1 MRNPLLI
8 LIAFLVSFGLQAQD
22 LNFGLR
28 GGPSFTTLGGEEGG
42 DGSKF
47 KVGFHIGAYINLPLS
62 ETLQFEP
69 GIQFATKGAKGTEAG
84 TTTSIRN
91 GYLDIPL
98 LLKYQGAGNLFI
110 LAGAQPSFLMSSAL
124 IVGNGDNKVTV
135 DGKDTRDLWKGTD
148 FAAVVGFGFNLGS
161 QMNIQ
166 TTYEHGF
173 ANVSEFSD
181 TVYNRGFKL
190 SIGKS
195 F

>member
-1 MRNPLLI
+1 MRNLL
-8 LIAFLVSFGLQAQD
+8 LVFIAFLLSFSLQAQD
-22 LNFGLR
+22 ITFGLR
-28 GGPSFTTLGGEEGG
+28 GGPSFTTFGGEEGG
-42 DGSKF
+42 DGSEF
-47 KVGFHIGAYINLPLS
+47 KVGFHLGGYLNLPLS

-69 GIQFATKGAKGTEAG
+69 GIQFATKGSKGTDAG

-98 LLKYQGAGNLFI
+98 LLKYQSAGNFFI

-135 DGKDTRDLWKGTD
+135 DGNDTRELWKGTD

-166 TTYEHGF
+166 TTYGHGLS
-173 ANVSEFSD
+173 NVSEFSD
-181 TVYNRGFKL
+181 SVYNRIFKL
-190 SIGKS
+190 SIGKN